1 MAPVFAASQ
10 TVGVTTNPGD
20 VQIVVDD
27 LGSVRFLSNESG
39 IVQDQW
45 FYPNTFPSNGIAI
58 GFNDGSAQQFRTR
71 FFTAGTFV
79 TPVSNTLSGNK
90 VTTVYRLGSAP
101 TAPLVTQEIILDPP
115 NRLYDIAWTIE
126 VPSDG
131 TGITSLKLVH
141 GGDTNLLNEDS
152 GFGSWR
158 PATNTLSVH
167 PDLAFGSG
175 EMSLIGV
182 TPPQSYNAINYS
194 ALQANGNA
202 LALTNTVSNTVVD
215 IGMAMQWNIGSLS
228 AGSSVTVRSIVVL
241 NTTTA
246 PATPTPGVG
255 TPVATATPT
264 RTSTPANTA
273 TATPTQT
280 ATTTPS
286 ASATSTPTETPT
298 VTLTATVTETPTTTA
313 TTTPTTT
320 ATETPTSTVT
330 TTPTSTPTTTH
341 TATFTP
347 TPGFNSTPDPG
358 IGGVLP
364 PVFTS
369 PVGGA
374 TSSQR
379 PILTGMAA
387 RGGMVVLVVDGV
399 SVGSALVG
407 PHGTFS
413 FQIPSSLA
421 VGVHEVKG
429 KTVMS
434 DGSESAYSPIMVVTV
449 RQEAVLDFDGDGI
462 TDVTGHSVQGGRT
475 YFRSER
481 TSTHDVVSESIEGR
495 FPAPADYDGD
505 GRWDYA
511 AVGVVQGALRWSVK
525 LSGRT
530 AIEQLS
536 FGNSGDTVVVGC
548 RFGNKGEY
556 AFAVKRGRRVRYRT
570 LSGSSRGALSLEV
583 SYVRQVL
590 GCGDVDGDGID
601 ELIVVSRET
610 RKLDR
615 VTAVNRSGKRRY
627 VKNLSR
633 FVNGFIARDVESG
646 SPVLGALRGSG
657 RDTKQSELRALRGTF
672 DFPIIQL
679 PSSLDVASGTFM
691 RSDAN
696 SVTSGITWQ
705 RRGTRGVL
713 RMLSREREPTRVL
726 KLPKGY
732 RITKPQD
739 SRRLAGSRGGAKP
752 RSEP

>member
-1 MAPVFAASQ
+1 MLAIVWSVCSVASVFAATQ
-10 TVGVTTNPGD
+10 EVGSTANPGD
-20 VQIVVDD
+20 VKIFVDD

-39 IVQDQW
+39 TVQDQW
-45 FYPNTFPSNGIAI
+45 YYPSFPSNGVVI
-58 GFNDGSAQQFRTR
+58 GFDDGSAKKFRTR

-90 VTTVYRLGSAP
+90 ITTVYRLGSAS
-101 TAPLVTQEIILDPP
+101 TDPLVTQEIILDPP
-115 NRLYDIAWTIE
+115 NRLYDIAWTIA

-131 TGITSLKLVH
+131 TSITALKLVH
-141 GGDTNLLNEDS
+141 GGDTDLLQNDS

-182 TPPQSYNAINYS
+182 TTPQGYNAINYTD
-194 ALQANGNA
+194 LQTNGNA

-255 TPVATATPT
+255 TPVASATPT
-264 RTSTPANTA
+264 RTSTPENTA

-280 ATTTPS
+280 ATVTPT
-286 ASATSTPTETPT
+286 ASATSTPTVTPT
-298 VTLTATVTETPTTTA
+298 VTLTATVTVTPTITTTA
-313 TTTPTTT
+313 
-320 ATETPTSTVT
+320 SVN
-330 TTPTSTPTTTH
+330 
-341 TATFTP
+341 P
-347 TPGFNSTPDPG
+347 TPAFNSTPDPG
-358 IGGVLP
+358 IGALLP

-379 PILTGMAA
+379 PILTGTSA
-387 RGGMVVLVVDGV
+387 RGGLVIFVIDGV

-407 PHGTFS
+407 PDGTFS
-413 FQIPSSLA
+413 FQIPAPLA

-429 KTVMS
+429 KTVMP
-434 DGSESAYSPIMVVTV
+434 DGSESAYSPVMIVTV
-449 RQEAVLDFDGDGI
+449 RKEAVLDFDGDGI
-462 TDVTGHSVQGGRT
+462 TDITGHSVQGGRT
-475 YFRSER
+475 YFRSVLS
-481 TSTHDVVSESIEGR
+481 STNGVSSDLLDGR

-530 AIEQLS
+530 VTEQLS

-615 VTAVNRSGKRRY
+615 VTAVNRSGRQRY

-633 FVNGFIARDVESG
+633 FVNGFIARDIESG
-646 SPVLGALRGSG
+646 APVLGALRGSG
-657 RDTKQSELRALRGTF
+657 RNTKQSELRALRGTF
-672 DFPIIQL
+672 DFPVIQL
-679 PSSLDVASGTFM
+679 PGSLDVASGTFM

-696 SVTSGITWQ
+696 FVTSGITWQ

-713 RMLSREREPTRVL
+713 RMLSRERDPTRVL

-732 RITKPQD
+732 RITKPHD
-739 SRRLAGSRGGAKP
+739 TRRLAGSRGGAKS
-752 RSEP
+752 RSASR